1 MVEKSSG
8 IPSGP
13 IEPLTPLHG
22 ITPTREKDRE
32 ERTVPDRKKKGQAK
46 KPPRGADDAP
56 EPVEPNKDNKID
68 IRA

>member
-22 ITPTREKDRE
+22 ITPIREKDRE
-32 ERTVPDRKKKGQAK
+32 DSVVPDRKKKRKAK
-46 KPPRGADDAP
+46 KPPSSAPDAP
-56 EPVEPNKDNKID
+56 DAPDTDNDNKID